1 MKEDID
7 LYSNPKI
14 VYQKAKSIFGNN
26 IDIKLSTRK
35 DKKYMILND
44 DNKWVHFGE
53 MGYEDYT
60 KHNDIER
67 LINFK
72 KRNSKWKN
80 ANKYSPAFLSYFLL
94 W

>member
-72 KRNSKWKN
+72 KRKSKWKN